1 MLRGATWSAAA
12 IAGTAVFRIVVSS
25 DSINTAIATNH
36 GRTRLVE
43 WLGKSW
49 DGIDES
55 QPERLAP
62 DWENQ
67 RGETSGMVRDDE
79 QNHVFTI
86 NLEIPARFELPA

>member
-1 MLRGATWSAAA
+1 VA
-12 IAGTAVFRIVVSS
+12 
-25 DSINTAIATNH
+25 
-36 GRTRLVE
+36 

-86 NLEIPARFELPA
+86 NLEIPARFELPGVSTANINYASRSSRAASLPPIVIASMFAQKKDR

>member
-1 MLRGATWSAAA
+1 
-12 IAGTAVFRIVVSS
+12 
-25 DSINTAIATNH
+25 
-36 GRTRLVE
+36 VE

-67 RGETSGMVRDDE
+67 RGETSGMVRMMNKIMFSRSISKY
-79 QNHVFTI
+79 QSAPNY
-86 NLEIPARFELPA
+86 LA

>member
-55 QPERLAP
+55 QPERVLRTGKSSASKLPEWSGTMNKIMFARSISKYQPASNYLA
-62 DWENQ
+62 
-67 RGETSGMVRDDE
+67 
-79 QNHVFTI
+79 
-86 NLEIPARFELPA
+86 